1 MTGVINAVDFLRNK
15 TENNIYI
22 VINNVSYSNFLSIN
36 ISRSLETIANQFTIT
51 LSLESIAKLPFKLGD
66 SVSIYFDK
74 TPLITGYVE
83 VLSATYSTNT
93 HYATISGRDKTADI
107 IDSSIETPVSI
118 TGSISLVDLIK
129 NILESNNINDIDV
142 KSNVDIDLFTAND
155 QVTVDNGDSIFNII
169 DEYCLKRQVIATT
182 SGAGDILLT
191 RVDQNGESYTT
202 KLVHRSNAVSNSVI
216 GRSGLS
222 SLVNKTSENNIIS
235 ATYTLSTVNKF
246 SKYVVKT
253 QDILKELNL
262 PSIDR
267 LNKTAI
273 KEDNTARGGRT
284 MVIPSDNTRDLET
297 AQNRANWELS
307 ANKSKEAV
315 YQCQVAGFI
324 PEKDKVWT
332 PNTLIKVEDE
342 RHSIDDYMIIKN
354 VDIMYSLD
362 SGSLTNLELIKK
374 DSYQS

>member
-142 KSNVDIDLFTAND
+142 RSNVDIDLFTAND
-155 QVTVDNGDSIFNII
+155 QITVDNGDSIFNVI

-202 KLVHRSNAVSNSVI
+202 KLVHRSNAGSNSVI
-216 GRSGLS
+216 DRSSLS

-324 PEKDKVWT
+324 SEKDKVWT

-342 RHSIDDYMIIKN
+342 RHSIDDFMIIKS

-374 DSYQS
+374 DSYQP